1 MNRKNRRKINNIKR
15 RKKYHKKNIKTNKI
29 KNLQESIT
37 NKAKEYIND
46 ENIQKIKDTAGKG
59 FEKAKHFTSENIDK
73 FQKYL
78 DEQNFKGKF
87 KNIANAGMDKIKEHS
102 KKKYMSRLLIF
113 FHKHYILNFS
123 ILFIVAILVF
133 RNIYITHNR
142 EIEKSLNY
150 SITNYAPSL
159 DDIIIAKED
168 YYTNMII
175 RQISSNKTATNNIVL
190 KSSSIND
197 LEATLKNV
205 LDNYNKNLQTSLN
218 ETIKSS
224 NTVIN
229 FWFAFLSVIIII
241 FTIIGIIINNRIIK
255 TSKKRI
261 NKFNRE
267 YNKKLN
273 TMKKQV
279 MELKKLKKESEN
291 NLQINSLY
299 NLANTAF
306 DNKDYSTSISY
317 YDKVLE
323 LNNSFAHAIYN
334 RAIAYYYVNNH
345 TKCAFE
351 LITLYN
357 NNKSNEIKNLILKN
371 IIELANNNIEI
382 AILFCDNENIDY
394 KSLQQKEEKQSLF
407 ERIKNI
413 IS

>member
-1 MNRKNRRKINNIKR
+1 M
-15 RKKYHKKNIKTNKI
+15 
-29 KNLQESIT
+29 
-37 NKAKEYIND
+37 
-46 ENIQKIKDTAGKG
+46 
-59 FEKAKHFTSENIDK
+59 
-73 FQKYL
+73 

-159 DDIIIAKED
+159 DNIIIAKED

-205 LDNYNKNLQTSLN
+205 LNNYNKNLQTSLN

-255 TSKKRI
+255 TSKK
-261 NKFNRE
+261 
-267 YNKKLN
+267 
-273 TMKKQV
+273 
-279 MELKKLKKESEN
+279 
-291 NLQINSLY
+291 
-299 NLANTAF
+299 
-306 DNKDYSTSISY
+306 
-317 YDKVLE
+317 
-323 LNNSFAHAIYN
+323 
-334 RAIAYYYVNNH
+334 
-345 TKCAFE
+345 E
-351 LITLYN
+351 LINLIENT
-357 NNKSNEIKNLILKN
+357 IKN
-371 IIELANNNIEI
+371 
-382 AILFCDNENIDY
+382 
-394 KSLQQKEEKQSLF
+394 
-407 ERIKNI
+407 
-413 IS
+413 

>member
-1 MNRKNRRKINNIKR
+1 MNRKNRKIVNPKR
-15 RKKYHKKNIKTNKI
+15 RKKHHKKNNKNNKI
-29 KNLQESIT
+29 KNLQENIAS
-37 NKAKEYIND
+37 KAKEYINE
-46 ENIQKIKDTAGKG
+46 ENIQKIKDTAGKS
-59 FEKAKHFTSENIDK
+59 FEKAKNFTSENIDK

-78 DEQNFKGKF
+78 DEQNFKEKF
-87 KNIANAGMDKIKEHS
+87 QNMANAGMDKIKEHS
-102 KKKYMSRLLIF
+102 KKRYISRLLIF
-113 FHKHYILNFS
+113 LHKHYILNFS
-123 ILFIVAILVF
+123 ILFIIAILVF
-133 RNIYITHNR
+133 RNIYITHNQ
-142 EIEKSLNY
+142 EVEKNLNY
-150 SITNYAPSL
+150 SITNYNQSL
-159 DDIIIAKED
+159 NNIIVAKED

-175 RQISSNKTATNNIVL
+175 RQISSNKTATNNIIL

-197 LEATLKNV
+197 LEESLKNV
-205 LDNYNKNLQTSLN
+205 LDNYNRNLQTSLN

-224 NTVIN
+224 TNIIN
-229 FWFAFLSVIIII
+229 FWFAFLSIIIII
-241 FTIIGIIINNRIIK
+241 FTLLGIIINNRIIK

-279 MELKKLKKESEN
+279 IEFKKLKKESEN
-291 NLQINSLY
+291 NLQINSFY
-299 NLANTAF
+299 NLANIAF
-306 DNKDYSTSISY
+306 DNKDYNTSISY

-323 LNNSFAHAIYN
+323 LNNSVTHAIYN
-334 RAIAYYYVNNH
+334 RAIAYYYINNY

-357 NNKSNEIKNLILKN
+357 NNKSNEIKSLILTN

-407 ERIKNI
+407 DRIKNI
-413 IS
+413 LS

>member
-1 MNRKNRRKINNIKR
+1 MNRKNRKIVNPKR
-15 RKKYHKKNIKTNKI
+15 RKKYHNKHKKNNKI
-29 KNLQESIT
+29 KNLQENIA

-46 ENIQKIKDTAGKG
+46 ENIQKIKDTAGKS
-59 FEKAKHFTSENIDK
+59 FEKAKNFTSENIDK

-78 DEQNFKGKF
+78 DEQDFKGKIQ
-87 KNIANAGMDKIKEHS
+87 NIANAGMDKIKEHS
-102 KKKYMSRLLIF
+102 KKKYISRFLIF
-113 FHKHYILNFS
+113 LHKHYILNFS
-123 ILFIVAILVF
+123 ILFIIAILVF

-142 EIEKSLNY
+142 EIEKNLNY

-159 DDIIIAKED
+159 DNIIVAKED

-175 RQISSNKTATNNIVL
+175 RQISSNKTATNNIIL

-197 LEATLKNV
+197 LETSLKNV
-205 LDNYNKNLQTSLN
+205 LDNYNRNLETSLN

-224 NTVIN
+224 NRVIN

-241 FTIIGIIINNRIIK
+241 FTLVGIIINNRIIK

-261 NKFNRE
+261 SKFNRE
-267 YNKKLN
+267 YNKRLN

-279 MELKKLKKESEN
+279 MEFKKLKKESEN

-306 DNKDYSTSISY
+306 DNKDYNTSISY
-317 YDKVLE
+317 YNKVLE
-323 LNNSFAHAIYN
+323 LNNSFIHAIYN

-371 IIELANNNIEI
+371 IIELANDNIEI

>member
-1 MNRKNRRKINNIKR
+1 MNRKNRRTANPKK
-15 RKKYHKKNIKTNKI
+15 RKKHHKTKIKSNKI
-29 KNLQESIT
+29 KNFQENIA
-37 NKAKEYIND
+37 NKAKEYINE
-46 ENIQKIKDTAGKG
+46 ENIQKIKDTAGKS
-59 FEKAKHFTSENIDK
+59 FEKAKNFTSENIDK

-78 DEQNFKGKF
+78 DKQDFKGKF
-87 KNIANAGMDKIKEHS
+87 QNMANAGMDKIKEHS
-102 KKKYMSRLLIF
+102 KKKYISRLFIF
-113 FHKHYILNFS
+113 LNKHYILNFS

-133 RNIYITHNR
+133 RNIYINHNR

-159 DDIIIAKED
+159 DNIIVAKED

-175 RQISSNKTATNNIVL
+175 RQISSNKTSTNNIIL

-197 LEATLKNV
+197 LEETLKNV

-224 NTVIN
+224 NNVIN

-241 FTIIGIIINNRIIK
+241 FTLIGIIINNRIIK

-267 YNKKLN
+267 YNKKFN

-279 MELKKLKKESEN
+279 MEFKKLKKESEN

-299 NLANTAF
+299 NLANIAF
-306 DNKDYSTSISY
+306 DNKDYNTSISY
-317 YDKVLE
+317 YNKVLE
-323 LNNSFAHAIYN
+323 LNNSFAHAVYN
-334 RAIAYYYVNNH
+334 RSIAYYYVNNH

-413 IS
+413 IY

>member
-1 MNRKNRRKINNIKR
+1 M
-15 RKKYHKKNIKTNKI
+15 
-29 KNLQESIT
+29 
-37 NKAKEYIND
+37 
-46 ENIQKIKDTAGKG
+46 
-59 FEKAKHFTSENIDK
+59 
-73 FQKYL
+73 
-78 DEQNFKGKF
+78 
-87 KNIANAGMDKIKEHS
+87 ANAGIDKIKEHS

-159 DDIIIAKED
+159 DNIIIAKED

-175 RQISSNKTATNNIVL
+175 RQISNNKTATNNIVL

-255 TSKKRI
+255 TSKK
-261 NKFNRE
+261 
-267 YNKKLN
+267 
-273 TMKKQV
+273 
-279 MELKKLKKESEN
+279 
-291 NLQINSLY
+291 
-299 NLANTAF
+299 
-306 DNKDYSTSISY
+306 
-317 YDKVLE
+317 
-323 LNNSFAHAIYN
+323 
-334 RAIAYYYVNNH
+334 
-345 TKCAFE
+345 E
-351 LITLYN
+351 LI
-357 NNKSNEIKNLILKN
+357 NLI
-371 IIELANNNIEI
+371 
-382 AILFCDNENIDY
+382 
-394 KSLQQKEEKQSLF
+394 
-407 ERIKNI
+407 
-413 IS
+413 

>member
-1 MNRKNRRKINNIKR
+1 MNRKIVNPKR
-15 RKKYHKKNIKTNKI
+15 RKKYHKKHKKNNKI
-29 KNLQESIT
+29 KNLQENIA

-46 ENIQKIKDTAGKG
+46 ENIQKIKDTAGKS
-59 FEKAKHFTSENIDK
+59 FEKAKNFTSENIDK

-78 DEQNFKGKF
+78 DEQDFKGKIQ
-87 KNIANAGMDKIKEHS
+87 NIANAGMDKIKEHS
-102 KKKYMSRLLIF
+102 KKKYISRFLIF
-113 FHKHYILNFS
+113 LHKHYILNFS
-123 ILFIVAILVF
+123 ILFINAILVF

-142 EIEKSLNY
+142 EIEKNLNY

-159 DDIIIAKED
+159 DNIIVAKED

-175 RQISSNKTATNNIVL
+175 RQISSNKTATNNIIL

-197 LEATLKNV
+197 LETSLKNV
-205 LDNYNKNLQTSLN
+205 LDNYNRNLETSLN

-224 NTVIN
+224 NRVIN

-241 FTIIGIIINNRIIK
+241 FTLVGIIINNRIIK

-261 NKFNRE
+261 SKFNRE
-267 YNKKLN
+267 YNKRLN

-279 MELKKLKKESEN
+279 MEFKKLKKESEN

-306 DNKDYSTSISY
+306 DNKDYNTSISY
-317 YDKVLE
+317 YNKVLE
-323 LNNSFAHAIYN
+323 LNNSFIHAIYN

-371 IIELANNNIEI
+371 IIELANDNIEI

-407 ERIKNI
+407 NRIKNI
-413 IS
+413 LS

>member
-1 MNRKNRRKINNIKR
+1 MNRKIVNPKR
-15 RKKYHKKNIKTNKI
+15 RKKYHKKHKKNNKI
-29 KNLQESIT
+29 KNLQENIA

-46 ENIQKIKDTAGKG
+46 ENIQKIKDTAGKS
-59 FEKAKHFTSENIDK
+59 FEKAKNFTSENIDK

-78 DEQNFKGKF
+78 DEQDFKGKIQ
-87 KNIANAGMDKIKEHS
+87 NIANAGMDKIKEHS
-102 KKKYMSRLLIF
+102 KKKYISRFLIF
-113 FHKHYILNFS
+113 LHKHYILNFS
-123 ILFIVAILVF
+123 ILFIIAILVF

-142 EIEKSLNY
+142 EIEKNLNY

-159 DDIIIAKED
+159 DNIIVAKED

-175 RQISSNKTATNNIVL
+175 RQISSNKTATNNIIL

-197 LEATLKNV
+197 LETSLKNV
-205 LDNYNKNLQTSLN
+205 LDNYNRNLETSLN

-224 NTVIN
+224 NRVIN

-241 FTIIGIIINNRIIK
+241 FTLVGIIINNRIIK

-261 NKFNRE
+261 SKFNME
-267 YNKKLN
+267 YNKRLN
-273 TMKKQV
+273 TIKKQV
-279 MELKKLKKESEN
+279 MEFKKLKKESEN

-306 DNKDYSTSISY
+306 DNKDYNTSISY
-317 YDKVLE
+317 YNKVLE
-323 LNNSFAHAIYN
+323 LNNSFIHAIYN
-334 RAIAYYYVNNH
+334 RAIAYYYVNNN

-371 IIELANNNIEI
+371 IIELANDNIEI

-407 ERIKNI
+407 NRIKNI
-413 IS
+413 LS

>member
-1 MNRKNRRKINNIKR
+1 MNRKNRRKINTR
-15 RKKYHKKNIKTNKI
+15 RRKYHKKNKKINKI
-29 KNLQESIT
+29 KNLHENIT
-37 NKAKEYIND
+37 NKAKEYINE

-59 FEKAKHFTSENIDK
+59 FEKAKNFTSENIDK

-87 KNIANAGMDKIKEHS
+87 QNMANAGIDKIKEHS
-102 KKKYMSRLLIF
+102 KKKYISRLLIF

-133 RNIYITHNR
+133 RNIYINHNR

-159 DDIIIAKED
+159 DNIIIAKED
-168 YYTNMII
+168 YYTNAII
-175 RQISSNKTATNNIVL
+175 RQISSNKTSTNNIVL

-241 FTIIGIIINNRIIK
+241 FTLVGIIINNRIIK

-279 MELKKLKKESEN
+279 IEFKKLKKESEN

-306 DNKDYSTSISY
+306 DNKDYNTSISY
-317 YDKVLE
+317 YNKVLE

-334 RAIAYYYVNNH
+334 RAVAYYYVNNH

>member
-1 MNRKNRRKINNIKR
+1 MNRKNRKIVNPKR
-15 RKKYHKKNIKTNKI
+15 RKKYHNKHKKNNKI
-29 KNLQESIT
+29 KNLQENIA

-46 ENIQKIKDTAGKG
+46 ENIQKIKDTAGKS
-59 FEKAKHFTSENIDK
+59 FEKAKNFTSENIDK

-78 DEQNFKGKF
+78 DEQDFKGKIQ
-87 KNIANAGMDKIKEHS
+87 NIANAGMDKIKEHS
-102 KKKYMSRLLIF
+102 KKKYISRFLIF
-113 FHKHYILNFS
+113 LHKHYILNFS
-123 ILFIVAILVF
+123 ILFIIAILVF

-142 EIEKSLNY
+142 EIEKNLNY

-159 DDIIIAKED
+159 DNIIVAKED

-175 RQISSNKTATNNIVL
+175 RQISSNKTATNNIIL

-197 LEATLKNV
+197 LETSLKNV
-205 LDNYNKNLQTSLN
+205 LDNYNRNLETSLN
-218 ETIKSS
+218 VTIKSS
-224 NTVIN
+224 NRVIN

-241 FTIIGIIINNRIIK
+241 FTLVGIIINNRIIK

-261 NKFNRE
+261 SKFNRE
-267 YNKKLN
+267 YNKRLN

-279 MELKKLKKESEN
+279 MEFKKLKKESEN

-306 DNKDYSTSISY
+306 DNKDYNTSISY
-317 YDKVLE
+317 YNKVLE
-323 LNNSFAHAIYN
+323 LNNSFIHAIYN

-371 IIELANNNIEI
+371 IIELANDNIEI

-407 ERIKNI
+407 NRIKNI
-413 IS
+413 LS

>member
-1 MNRKNRRKINNIKR
+1 MNRKNRKIVNPKR
-15 RKKYHKKNIKTNKI
+15 RKKYHNKHKKNNKI
-29 KNLQESIT
+29 KNLQENIA

-46 ENIQKIKDTAGKG
+46 ENIQKIKDTAGKS
-59 FEKAKHFTSENIDK
+59 FEKAKNFTSENIDK

-78 DEQNFKGKF
+78 DEQDFKGKIQ
-87 KNIANAGMDKIKEHS
+87 NIANAGMDKIKEHS
-102 KKKYMSRLLIF
+102 KKKYISRFLIF
-113 FHKHYILNFS
+113 LHKHYILNFS
-123 ILFIVAILVF
+123 ILFIIAILVF

-142 EIEKSLNY
+142 EIEKNLNY

-159 DDIIIAKED
+159 DNIIVAKED

-175 RQISSNKTATNNIVL
+175 RQISSNKTATNNIIL

-197 LEATLKNV
+197 LETSLKNV
-205 LDNYNKNLQTSLN
+205 LDNYNRNLETSLN

-224 NTVIN
+224 NRVIN

-241 FTIIGIIINNRIIK
+241 FTLVGIIINNRIIK

-261 NKFNRE
+261 SKFNRE
-267 YNKKLN
+267 YNKRLN

-279 MELKKLKKESEN
+279 MEFKKLKKESEN

-306 DNKDYSTSISY
+306 DNKDYNTSISY
-317 YDKVLE
+317 YNKVLE
-323 LNNSFAHAIYN
+323 LNNSFIHAIYN

-371 IIELANNNIEI
+371 IIELANDNIEI

-407 ERIKNI
+407 NRIKNI
-413 IS
+413 LS

>member
-159 DDIIIAKED
+159 DNIIIAKED

-205 LDNYNKNLQTSLN
+205 LNNYNKNLQTSLN

-255 TSKKRI
+255 TSKK
-261 NKFNRE
+261 
-267 YNKKLN
+267 
-273 TMKKQV
+273 
-279 MELKKLKKESEN
+279 
-291 NLQINSLY
+291 
-299 NLANTAF
+299 
-306 DNKDYSTSISY
+306 
-317 YDKVLE
+317 
-323 LNNSFAHAIYN
+323 
-334 RAIAYYYVNNH
+334 
-345 TKCAFE
+345 E
-351 LITLYN
+351 LINLIENT
-357 NNKSNEIKNLILKN
+357 IKN
-371 IIELANNNIEI
+371 
-382 AILFCDNENIDY
+382 
-394 KSLQQKEEKQSLF
+394 
-407 ERIKNI
+407 
-413 IS
+413 

>member
-1 MNRKNRRKINNIKR
+1 MNRKNRRKVNTKR
-15 RKKYHKKNIKTNKI
+15 RKKYHKNNIKNNKI
-29 KNLQESIT
+29 KNL
-37 NKAKEYIND
+37 KEYINE

-59 FEKAKHFTSENIDK
+59 FEKAKNFTSENIDK

-87 KNIANAGMDKIKEHS
+87 QNMANAGMDKIKEHS
-102 KKKYMSRLLIF
+102 KKKYISRLLIF

-123 ILFIVAILVF
+123 ILFIITILVF

-159 DDIIIAKED
+159 DNIIVAKED

-241 FTIIGIIINNRIIK
+241 FTLVGIIINNRIIK

-279 MELKKLKKESEN
+279 IEFKKLKKESEN

-306 DNKDYSTSISY
+306 DNKDYNTSISY
-317 YDKVLE
+317 YNKVLE

-334 RAIAYYYVNNH
+334 RAVAYYYVNNH

>member
-1 MNRKNRRKINNIKR
+1 MNRKNRRTANPKK
-15 RKKYHKKNIKTNKI
+15 RKKHHKTKIKSNKI
-29 KNLQESIT
+29 KNFQENIA
-37 NKAKEYIND
+37 NKAKEYINE
-46 ENIQKIKDTAGKG
+46 ENIQKIKDTAGKS
-59 FEKAKHFTSENIDK
+59 FEKAKNFTSENIDK

-78 DEQNFKGKF
+78 DKQDFKGKF
-87 KNIANAGMDKIKEHS
+87 QNMANAGMDKIKEHS
-102 KKKYMSRLLIF
+102 KKKYISRLFIF
-113 FHKHYILNFS
+113 LNKHYILNFS

-133 RNIYITHNR
+133 RNIYINHNR

-159 DDIIIAKED
+159 DNIIVAKED

-175 RQISSNKTATNNIVL
+175 RQISSNKTSTNNIIL

-197 LEATLKNV
+197 LEETLKNV

-218 ETIKSS
+218 ETLKSS

-241 FTIIGIIINNRIIK
+241 FTLIGIIINNRIIK

-267 YNKKLN
+267 YNKKFN

-279 MELKKLKKESEN
+279 MEFKKLKKESEN

-299 NLANTAF
+299 NLANIAF
-306 DNKDYSTSISY
+306 DNKDYNTSISY

-323 LNNSFAHAIYN
+323 LNNSFVHAVYN
-334 RAIAYYYVNNH
+334 RAISYYYVNNH

>member
-1 MNRKNRRKINNIKR
+1 MKDMS
-15 RKKYHKKNIKTNKI
+15 KI
-29 KNLQESIT
+29 KFKDGIDIYKFIADLQGPNADQIYELLVKYGYGMEFDGRSVKVLT
-37 NKAKEYIND
+37 APTKAVY
-46 ENIQKIKDTAGKG
+46 
-59 FEKAKHFTSENIDK
+59 
-73 FQKYL
+73 
-78 DEQNFKGKF
+78 
-87 KNIANAGMDKIKEHS
+87 
-102 KKKYMSRLLIF
+102 
-113 FHKHYILNFS
+113 FHDNEPELT
-123 ILFIVAILVF
+123 V
-133 RNIYITHNR
+133 R

-159 DDIIIAKED
+159 DNIIVAKED

-175 RQISSNKTATNNIVL
+175 RQISSNKTSTNNIVL

-241 FTIIGIIINNRIIK
+241 FTLVGIIINNRIIK
-255 TSKKRI
+255 TSKKII

-267 YNKKLN
+267 YNKKLSI
-273 TMKKQV
+273 MKKQV
-279 MELKKLKKESEN
+279 IEFKKLKKESEN

-306 DNKDYSTSISY
+306 DNKDYNTSISY
-317 YDKVLE
+317 YNKVLE

>member
-1 MNRKNRRKINNIKR
+1 
-15 RKKYHKKNIKTNKI
+15 
-29 KNLQESIT
+29 
-37 NKAKEYIND
+37 
-46 ENIQKIKDTAGKG
+46 
-59 FEKAKHFTSENIDK
+59 
-73 FQKYL
+73 
-78 DEQNFKGKF
+78 
-87 KNIANAGMDKIKEHS
+87 
-102 KKKYMSRLLIF
+102 MSRLLIF

-159 DDIIIAKED
+159 DNIIIAKED

-255 TSKKRI
+255 TSKK
-261 NKFNRE
+261 
-267 YNKKLN
+267 
-273 TMKKQV
+273 
-279 MELKKLKKESEN
+279 
-291 NLQINSLY
+291 
-299 NLANTAF
+299 
-306 DNKDYSTSISY
+306 
-317 YDKVLE
+317 
-323 LNNSFAHAIYN
+323 
-334 RAIAYYYVNNH
+334 
-345 TKCAFE
+345 E
-351 LITLYN
+351 LI
-357 NNKSNEIKNLILKN
+357 NLI
-371 IIELANNNIEI
+371 
-382 AILFCDNENIDY
+382 
-394 KSLQQKEEKQSLF
+394 
-407 ERIKNI
+407 
-413 IS
+413 

>member
-1 MNRKNRRKINNIKR
+1 MNRKNRRKINTR
-15 RKKYHKKNIKTNKI
+15 RKKYHKKSKKINKI
-29 KNLQESIT
+29 KNLQENIT
-37 NKAKEYIND
+37 NKAKEYINE

-59 FEKAKHFTSENIDK
+59 FEKAKNFTSENIDK

-78 DEQNFKGKF
+78 DKQNFKGKF
-87 KNIANAGMDKIKEHS
+87 QNMANAGIDKIKEHS
-102 KKKYMSRLLIF
+102 KKKYISRLLIF

-133 RNIYITHNR
+133 RNIYINHNR

-159 DDIIIAKED
+159 DNIIIAKED

-241 FTIIGIIINNRIIK
+241 FTLVGIIINNRIIK
-255 TSKKRI
+255 TSKKII

-267 YNKKLN
+267 YNKKLSI
-273 TMKKQV
+273 MKKQV
-279 MELKKLKKESEN
+279 IEFKKLKKESEN
-291 NLQINSLY
+291 NLHINSLY

-306 DNKDYSTSISY
+306 DNKDYNTSISY
-317 YDKVLE
+317 YNKVLE

-345 TKCAFE
+345 TKSAFE

>member
-1 MNRKNRRKINNIKR
+1 MNKKNRRKINNIKR
-15 RKKYHKKNIKTNKI
+15 RKKYHKKNIKSNKI

-37 NKAKEYIND
+37 NKAKEYINE

-59 FEKAKHFTSENIDK
+59 FEKAKNFTSENIDK

-78 DEQNFKGKF
+78 DEQNFKGKLQ
-87 KNIANAGMDKIKEHS
+87 NMANAGMDKIKEHS
-102 KKKYMSRLLIF
+102 KKRYISRLFIF

-133 RNIYITHNR
+133 RNIYINHNR

-159 DDIIIAKED
+159 DNIIIAKED
-168 YYTNMII
+168 YYTNTII
-175 RQISSNKTATNNIVL
+175 RQISSNKTSTNNIVL

-241 FTIIGIIINNRIIK
+241 FTLVGIIINNRIIK

-279 MELKKLKKESEN
+279 IEFKKLKKESEN

-306 DNKDYSTSISY
+306 DNKDYNTSISY

>member
-1 MNRKNRRKINNIKR
+1 MNRKIVNPKR
-15 RKKYHKKNIKTNKI
+15 RKKYHKKHKKNNKI
-29 KNLQESIT
+29 KNLQENIA

-46 ENIQKIKDTAGKG
+46 ENIQKIKDTAGKS
-59 FEKAKHFTSENIDK
+59 FEKAKNFTSENIDK

-78 DEQNFKGKF
+78 DEQDFKGKIQ
-87 KNIANAGMDKIKEHS
+87 NIANSGMDKIKEHS
-102 KKKYMSRLLIF
+102 KKKYISRFLIF
-113 FHKHYILNFS
+113 LHKHYILNFS
-123 ILFIVAILVF
+123 ILFIIAILVF

-142 EIEKSLNY
+142 EIEKNLNY

-159 DDIIIAKED
+159 DNIIVAKED

-175 RQISSNKTATNNIVL
+175 RQISSNKTATNNIIL

-197 LEATLKNV
+197 LETSLKNV
-205 LDNYNKNLQTSLN
+205 LDNYNRNLETSLN

-224 NTVIN
+224 NRVIN

-241 FTIIGIIINNRIIK
+241 FTLVGIIINNRIIK

-261 NKFNRE
+261 SKFNRE
-267 YNKKLN
+267 YNKRLN

-279 MELKKLKKESEN
+279 MEFKKLKKESEN

-306 DNKDYSTSISY
+306 DNKDYNTSISY
-317 YDKVLE
+317 YNKVLE
-323 LNNSFAHAIYN
+323 LNNSFIHAIYN

-371 IIELANNNIEI
+371 IIELANDNIEI

-407 ERIKNI
+407 NRIKNI
-413 IS
+413 LS

>member
-1 MNRKNRRKINNIKR
+1 MNRKNRRKINTR
-15 RKKYHKKNIKTNKI
+15 RKKYHKKSKKINKI
-29 KNLQESIT
+29 KNLQENIT
-37 NKAKEYIND
+37 NKAKEYINE

-59 FEKAKHFTSENIDK
+59 FEKAKNFTSENIDK

-78 DEQNFKGKF
+78 DKQNFKGKF
-87 KNIANAGMDKIKEHS
+87 QNMANAGMDKIKEHS
-102 KKKYMSRLLIF
+102 KKRYISRLFIF

-133 RNIYITHNR
+133 RNIYINHNR

-159 DDIIIAKED
+159 DNIIIAKED
-168 YYTNMII
+168 YYTNTII

-241 FTIIGIIINNRIIK
+241 FTLVGIIINNRIIK

-261 NKFNRE
+261 NKFNKE
-267 YNKKLN
+267 YNKKLSI
-273 TMKKQV
+273 MKKQV
-279 MELKKLKKESEN
+279 IEFKK
-291 NLQINSLY
+291 
-299 NLANTAF
+299 F
-306 DNKDYSTSISY
+306 
-317 YDKVLE
+317 
-323 LNNSFAHAIYN
+323 
-334 RAIAYYYVNNH
+334 
-345 TKCAFE
+345 
-351 LITLYN
+351 
-357 NNKSNEIKNLILKN
+357 
-371 IIELANNNIEI
+371 
-382 AILFCDNENIDY
+382 
-394 KSLQQKEEKQSLF
+394 
-407 ERIKNI
+407 
-413 IS
+413 

>member
-1 MNRKNRRKINNIKR
+1 MNRKIVNPKR
-15 RKKYHKKNIKTNKI
+15 RKKYHKKHKKNNKI
-29 KNLQESIT
+29 KNLQENIA

-46 ENIQKIKDTAGKG
+46 ENIQKIKDTAGKS
-59 FEKAKHFTSENIDK
+59 FEKAKNFTSENIDK

-78 DEQNFKGKF
+78 DEQDFKCKIQ
-87 KNIANAGMDKIKEHS
+87 NIANAGMDKIKEHS
-102 KKKYMSRLLIF
+102 KKKYISRFLIF
-113 FHKHYILNFS
+113 LHKHYILNFS
-123 ILFIVAILVF
+123 ILFIIAILVF

-142 EIEKSLNY
+142 EIEKNLNY

-159 DDIIIAKED
+159 DNIIVAKED

-175 RQISSNKTATNNIVL
+175 RQISSNKTATNNIIL

-197 LEATLKNV
+197 LETSLKNV
-205 LDNYNKNLQTSLN
+205 LDNYNRNLETSLN

-224 NTVIN
+224 NRVIN

-241 FTIIGIIINNRIIK
+241 FTLVGIIINNRIIK

-261 NKFNRE
+261 SKFNRE
-267 YNKKLN
+267 YNKRLN

-279 MELKKLKKESEN
+279 MEFKKLKKESEN

-306 DNKDYSTSISY
+306 DNKDYNTSISY
-317 YDKVLE
+317 YNKVLE
-323 LNNSFAHAIYN
+323 LNNSFIHAIYN

-371 IIELANNNIEI
+371 IIELANDNIEI

-407 ERIKNI
+407 NRIKNI
-413 IS
+413 LS